1 MKTSINIFSLLLLL
15 MMAIS
20 CQTQTSTGGKQ
31 QAAAIPSS
39 AEAVN
44 PLKKGS
50 KIPIVNLVTPE
61 GDSFNLNSFVKE
73 QPVVLIFYRGGWCPY
88 CNVHLKELM
97 EADPQLRAMGYQILA
112 VSPDTP
118 EKLSESMEEH
128 EMTYRLLSD
137 STMEAAK
144 AFGVAFQVA
153 ESTAKKYKAH
163 GIDLVEGTNE
173 DQHLLPVPSVFII
186 DPQETIRYVY
196 YNPDYQTRIKVDEL
210 LQQAKKAK

>member
-15 MMAIS
+15 MMVLS

-31 QAAAIPSS
+31 QTAAIPAS

-44 PLKKGS
+44 PLEKGS
-50 KIPIVNLVTPE
+50 KIPAVNLVTPE
-61 GDSFNLNSFVKE
+61 GDPFNLNAFVKE

-112 VSPDTP
+112 ISPDTP
-118 EKLSESMEEH
+118 EKLAESMEQH
-128 EMTYRLLSD
+128 EMTYKLLSD

-153 ESTAKKYKAH
+153 ESTAKKYKAN
-163 GIDLVEGTNE
+163 GIDLVEGANE
-173 DQHLLPVPSVFII
+173 NQHLLPVPSVFII
-186 DPQETIRYVY
+186 DPQGTIRYVY
-196 YNPDYQTRIKVDEL
+196 HNPDYNTRIKVDEL
-210 LQQAKKAK
+210 LQQAKKGK